1 MYEYSQVRGLGED
14 PDPRVVAL
22 QTAAV
27 ENGCQLPV
35 HGVDGSWGAETALA
49 TECLATRLGW
59 PYVIENWPWVP
70 NRPQDEARPQVS
82 SISSGPDNREWLMSW
97 GAAMFSLVAIITMG
111 SWLTSYAT
119 KKRYGRGKNVRSHQ

>member
-1 MYEYSQVRGLGED
+1 
-14 PDPRVVAL
+14 VAL
-22 QTAAV
+22 QTVAV
-27 ENGCQLPV
+27 ENGCQLPA

-49 TECLATRLGW
+49 TECLAARLGW

-82 SISSGPDNREWLMSW
+82 SISSGPDNRELLVSW

-111 SWLTSYAT
+111 SWLSSYAE
-119 KKRYGRGKNVRSHQ
+119 KQRAKRAK